1 MTDSNGYTCLH
12 VSCSRRDPD
21 SHQILEMLLAAGAEL
36 SPLNKF
42 GRTPL
47 EEAVINDNFFAADLL
62 IKAGACVPS
71 GARKMAEE
79 KRKEE
84 FIKLFRDVAK
94 TEAESD
100 PVIDG
105 AVSLPP
111 AQLTVAQEKE
121 ALLKRLAEL
130 EEKEKTDL
138 ESQLR
143 EKKEQ
148 LEIAQKDFSS
158 QKSKV
163 QKALDKLDSQVTAL
177 RNKLS
182 TLNREE
188 GQRVKTLQ
196 LEISKLT
203 NEIAKRKV
211 KESFSRD
218 VEGCL
223 DCPVCLD
230 VCKPPTQVTFYC
242 ASQPSDENI
251 VRSGN
256 APRVTSCVST
266 ALTGP
271 S

>member
-12 VSCSRRDPD
+12 VCCSRRDPD

-36 SPLNKF
+36 NPLNKF

-47 EEAVINDNFFAADLL
+47 EEAVINDNLFAANLL
-62 IKAGACVPS
+62 ITAGASVPS

-84 FIKLFRDVAK
+84 FIKLFKDVEK

-100 PVIDG
+100 PVVDG
-105 AVSLPP
+105 AASLPP

-188 GQRVKTLQ
+188 GQKVKTLQ
-196 LEISKLT
+196 LEISRLT
-203 NEIAKRKV
+203 NDIAKRKV
-211 KESFSRD
+211 KESLSRD

-230 VCKPPTQVTFYC
+230 VCKPPTQVSFC
-242 ASQPSDENI
+242 NPS
-251 VRSGN
+251 
-256 APRVTSCVST
+256 
-266 ALTGP
+266 
-271 S
+271 

>member
-21 SHQILEMLLAAGAEL
+21 SHQILEMLLTAGAEL
-36 SPLNKF
+36 NPLNKF

-47 EEAVINDNFFAADLL
+47 EEAVINDNLYAADIL
-62 IKAGACVPS
+62 IKAGACVPP

-84 FIKLFRDVAK
+84 FIKLFRDVSS

-100 PVIDG
+100 PVLEG
-105 AVSLPP
+105 AASLPP
-111 AQLTVAQEKE
+111 PQPQLTVAQEKE

-130 EEKEKTDL
+130 EEKEKNDL

-158 QKSKV
+158 QKDKV

-177 RNKLS
+177 KNKLS
-182 TLNREE
+182 KLNKEE
-188 GQRVKTLQ
+188 GQRVKKLQ

-203 NEIAKRKV
+203 NEISKRKV
-211 KESFSRD
+211 KESLSRD

-230 VCKPPTQVTFYC
+230 VCKPPTQVTFYFWLHQELKE
-242 ASQPSDENI
+242 SHS
-251 VRSGN
+251 
-256 APRVTSCVST
+256 
-266 ALTGP
+266 
-271 S
+271 

>member
-36 SPLNKF
+36 NPLNKF

-47 EEAVINDNFFAADLL
+47 EEAVINDNFYAANILV
-62 IKAGACVPS
+62 KAGARVPP

-84 FIKLFRDVAK
+84 FIKLFREVSNS
-94 TEAESD
+94 ESESD
-100 PVIDG
+100 PSVEG
-105 AVSLPP
+105 AASLPP
-111 AQLTVAQEKE
+111 PQLTVAQEKE

-130 EEKEKTDL
+130 EEKEKLDL

-148 LEIAQKDFSS
+148 LEMAQKDFSS
-158 QKSKV
+158 QKDKV

-177 RNKLS
+177 RSKLS
-182 TLNREE
+182 NLNREE
-188 GQRVKTLQ
+188 GQKVKILQ

-203 NEIAKRKV
+203 NEISKRKV
-211 KESFSRD
+211 KESLSRD

-230 VCKPPTQVTFYC
+230 VCKPPTQVIF
-242 ASQPSDENI
+242 
-251 VRSGN
+251 
-256 APRVTSCVST
+256 
-266 ALTGP
+266 
-271 S
+271 